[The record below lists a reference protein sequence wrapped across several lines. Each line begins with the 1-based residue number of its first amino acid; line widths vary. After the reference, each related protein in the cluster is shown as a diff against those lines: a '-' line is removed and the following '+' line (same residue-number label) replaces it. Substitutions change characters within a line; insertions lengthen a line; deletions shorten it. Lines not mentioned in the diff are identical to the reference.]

1 MKKASF
7 LILLTVLAVTG
18 KLAAQSESYT
28 PWQIDW
34 TLGFASP
41 VGGEGA
47 KGGVTFYAEPKFHI
61 NDHITVGIRSGVAL
75 TFKLPVDTNGK
86 AIPGGSFSAAGVI
99 SYLATGNYYF
109 QFSEGG
115 KFRPFVGI
123 GLGYATAKGFSQ
135 KLDLGQNNSI
145 DINIQDKSGFGGMG
159 RVGFDVGHFCFN
171 VEYTI
176 NPKSESISNNYL
188 GFNLGF
194 YFGGGSQK

>member
-1 MKKASF
+1 MKKVSF
-7 LILLTVLAVTG
+7 ITLLAVLAVTG

-41 VGGEGA
+41 TGGEGV
-47 KGGVTFYAEPKFHI
+47 KGGVTLYAEPKFHI
-61 NDHITVGIRSGVAL
+61 NDHIAVGIRAGVAV
-75 TFKLPVDTNGK
+75 TFKAALDASGK
-86 AIPGGSFSAAGVI
+86 ATGDYSGGGVG

-123 GLGYATAKGFSQ
+123 GLGYATAKGVSQ
-135 KLDLGQNNSI
+135 KVNLGQTSSVSI
-145 DINIQDKSGFGGMG
+145 DIKDKSGFGGMG

-176 NPKSESISNNYL
+176 NPKTANISNNYL